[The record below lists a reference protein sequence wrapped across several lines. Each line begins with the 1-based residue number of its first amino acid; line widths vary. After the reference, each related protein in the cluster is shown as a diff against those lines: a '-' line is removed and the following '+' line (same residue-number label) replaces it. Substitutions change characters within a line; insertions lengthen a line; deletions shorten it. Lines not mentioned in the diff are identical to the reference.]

1 MKTFKEYLLINIL
14 LIGFHFMM
22 YFTAVMGFGSAT
34 GRPPKIEIIK
44 FLLFFSAIGASP
56 NLLVFLFSAI
66 RRNSIRE
73 NALWASVFS
82 LIVMVGYF
90 TVYWNLLNMS

>member
-1 MKTFKEYLLINIL
+1 MKTFKKYLLINIL

-22 YFTAVMGFGSAT
+22 YFGAVMGFGSAT
-34 GRPPKIEIIK
+34 GRPPKLEIIK
-44 FLLFFSAIGASP
+44 FLLVFSAIGASP

-66 RRNSIRE
+66 RRKSIRE

-82 LIVMVGYF
+82 LIVMVVYF
-90 TVYWNLLNMS
+90 TVYLELLGMK

>member
-1 MKTFKEYLLINIL
+1 MKTFKKYLLINIL
-14 LIGFHFMM
+14 LIFFHIMM
-22 YFTAVMGFGSAT
+22 YFGAVMGFGSAT

-44 FLLFFSAIGASP
+44 FLLVFSAIGASP

-66 RRNSIRE
+66 RRKRIRE

-90 TVYWNLLNMS
+90 TLYWNLLDVS